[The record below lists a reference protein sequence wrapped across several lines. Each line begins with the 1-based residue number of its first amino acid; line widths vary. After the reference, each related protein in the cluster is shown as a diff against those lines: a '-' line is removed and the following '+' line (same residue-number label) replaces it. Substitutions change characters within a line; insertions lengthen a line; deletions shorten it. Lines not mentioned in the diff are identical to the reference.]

1 MPIPSN
7 IFNSTLS
14 REAVKYFELRLKTC
28 EAAENDPTLS
38 DLLLLQ
44 QLTDAALIGKLSSS
58 PLSPLPS
65 PIDMGQIN
73 AVAEPEPVP
82 IAAVEPEPVA
92 VVVEPEPVAVVVEP
106 EAVAVVVE
114 PEPVA
119 AVPVSVAVVVVEPV
133 SIADAAPS
141 E

>member
-44 QLTDAALIGKLSSS
+44 QLTDAALIAKLSNS
-58 PLSPLPS
+58 PSSPLPS
-65 PIDMGQIN
+65 PVDIGQIK
-73 AVAEPEPVP
+73 AVPEPEPEPV
-82 IAAVEPEPVA
+82 AVPEPAPEPVA
-92 VVVEPEPVAVVVEP
+92 VVVESVPEPVAVVVD
-106 EAVAVVVE
+106 
-114 PEPVA
+114 PEPV
-119 AVPVSVAVVVVEPV
+119 PEPVVECISEP
-133 SIADAAPS
+133 SPPS